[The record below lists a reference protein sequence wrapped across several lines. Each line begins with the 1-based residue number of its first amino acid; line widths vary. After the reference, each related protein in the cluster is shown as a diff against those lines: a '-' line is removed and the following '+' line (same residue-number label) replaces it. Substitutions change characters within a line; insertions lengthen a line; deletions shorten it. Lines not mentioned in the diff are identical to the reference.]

1 MTSRCLFFSILCNVY
16 FGPELDVSIQQHQ
29 GFARNEA
36 ACALQCKFGSQKWW
50 NAMILSKLRLAV
62 QLLLV
67 KHAKIMVAQLKGHWQ
82 TFFQISVAHFKHFS
96 VWSLLTVGCIKI
108 MGDLGLA
115 AWGLGSW
122 QTSKVLAIVSP
133 QILENIEYNMANSI
147 FQLQSPAM
155 HRTHRSLKKIHR
167 TGQNNNYLAGH
178 GRKLQEAKHSEEGIG
193 HYAVFKILKIED
205 CS

>member
-1 MTSRCLFFSILCNVY
+1 MSLLFHLVHCAMCILGQSLTSQSNSIK
-16 FGPELDVSIQQHQ
+16 G
-29 GFARNEA
+29 
-36 ACALQCKFGSQKWW
+36 LQEMSCQCSS
-50 NAMILSKLRLAV
+50 LSSMQIWQSEMMEWQWYCLRLAV